1 MTNTNK
7 AYANFNQ
14 FTVDGRIFNAEIV
27 QNNGNEWL
35 SVTVITNPVDD
46 SDGYTVTFNSSNGL
60 MSLYR
65 SGWLMNG
72 RQVTVTGHI
81 SKISEIY
88 EKDGELHVRKRPN
101 IHLVDAQ
108 IPTGGLGACPAD
120 KSQTVSRVGRTIVRP
135 SDAAKATPVEDQ
147 APAMTDFAGKE
158 ALPF

>member
-1 MTNTNK
+1 MTNKT
-7 AYANFNQ
+7 YANFNQ

-60 MSLYR
+60 MNLYR

-88 EKDGELHVRKRPN
+88 EKDGELIVRKRPN

-108 IPTGGLGACPAD
+108 IPTGGLGPCPAD
-120 KSQTVSRVGRTIVRP
+120 KTETKPAAGRKVVRP
-135 SDAAKATPVEDQ
+135 SDAAKATPVADP
-147 APAMTDFAGKE
+147 APAVADFAGKE
-158 ALPF
+158 APLF

>member
-1 MTNTNK
+1 MSDKT
-7 AYANFNQ
+7 YANFNS
-14 FTVDGRIFNAEIV
+14 FTVQGRVFNAEIV

-81 SKISEIY
+81 SKISEFY
-88 EKDGELHVRKRPN
+88 EKDGELIVRKRPT

-108 IPTGGLGACPAD
+108 IPTGGLGPCPAD
-120 KSQTVSRVGRTIVRP
+120 KTETKPTAGRRVIRP
-135 SDAAKATPVEDQ
+135 SDAAKTAPVADETPAVEEE
-147 APAMTDFAGKE
+147 APLF
-158 ALPF
+158 